1 MDHKDIIPVESERET
16 ANAEEVKTDLGHV
29 LNVSEDTEGIDFGD
43 ILNKLLQYANIAISL
58 ENIERTTEYVV
69 QIPVKYQKAF
79 EAGQLYL
86 NQKKATGEFLPTLY
100 KLLDNGKR
108 EIVCNLPIKQ
118 QEFVH
123 GNPIEN
129 IAISFHNLAIQQQLS
144 ELSDLVH
151 ETLNAVE
158 RVEQGQMDD
167 RIGHLKAGYHLIVDA
182 MNANEEERKNGIE
195 RGRQEIIIA
204 QQQFLQSLISSV
216 SRFEPLP
223 KSRMKQFQTEL
234 LHQGT
239 LRRKDKEFNRIQ
251 TYFELYLLATKLI
264 AESYIVCGQ
273 TEQAE
278 RELQRAEME
287 MEGIDFSAVK
297 TLKYIHPD
305 DSDMLYYHAA
315 DYIAAERE
323 DILSVA
329 QEYDTISLKISG
341 AKLLEVLENG

>member
-1 MDHKDIIPVESERET
+1 MPVESGIET
-16 ANAEEVKTDLGHV
+16 VNAENVKNDLGHV
-29 LNVSEDTEGIDFGD
+29 LSISEDTEGIDFGD
-43 ILNKLLQYANIAISL
+43 ILNKLLQYANIAISV
-58 ENIERTTEYVV
+58 ENIEKTTEYVV

-79 EAGQLYL
+79 EAGELLL

-118 QEFVH
+118 QEFVQ
-123 GNPIEN
+123 GNPIEG
-129 IAISFHNLAIQQQLS
+129 IVISYQNLAIQQQLS
-144 ELSDLVH
+144 ELSDLMH
-151 ETLNAVE
+151 ETLSAVE
-158 RVEQGQMDD
+158 RVEQGQVDD
-167 RIGHLKAGYHLIVDA
+167 RIGHLKAGYNLIADA
-182 MNANEEERKNGIE
+182 MNTNGEERKNGIE

-216 SRFEPLP
+216 SRFDPIPE
-223 KSRMKQFQTEL
+223 SHIKQFRTEL
-234 LHQGT
+234 VHPGT
-239 LRRKDKEFNRIQ
+239 LRGKDKEFNRIQ

-341 AKLLEVLENG
+341 EKLLEVLGNG